1 MQSPTRVSR
10 RGISNVKKTEENSK
24 SQQAD
29 KERDIIPE
37 RLGVLSLCG
46 GACGEMDDAGTKAS
60 GWIAEPVS
68 FLFLHNILN
77 WMIMMLEKLSL
88 YFPFS
93 TCVSL
98 LLDELPPKCKTSR
111 HGDQGISLSSED
123 MEVVMDSVGLSRN
136 HEGEHL
142 KEETA
147 SDDISSL
154 FEEREPSLDEV
165 KAAFH
170 IFDENN
176 DGYIDAGE
184 LQRVL
189 LKLGFTEGLEL
200 DACMSMI
207 TIYDENHDGKIG
219 FTDVT
224 LVCSDP
230 CKLACSLAQGQ
241 RQAVSLRSYMAHA
254 ESASTNS
261 IPPVCFILC
270 LDDPLVSL
278 ILFAVWKQ
286 QKQKQRDGD
295 VRMVNVV
302 SQQEKLFLFQALR
315 RSKTASL
322 GPMLCHCVFEL
333 LDLQPSPLSPV
344 STAALVF
351 TSVLYR
357 RILSCVGSHQFSL
370 FYVFLSPKDGTANM
384 TSGAVLAVR
393 QPPFPFADPRHRRLQ
408 LHRRR
413 LRLRWP
419 TEVHLHSGDVPVG
432 LDVLVVDGE
441 DSILVR
447 ADLTLGGDRARLLC
461 LGCR

>member
-46 GACGEMDDAGTKAS
+46 GACDEMDDAGTKAS

-302 SQQEKLFLFQALR
+302 R
-315 RSKTASL
+315 RSSSSSKPFVGPRLHRSVPCFAIASL
-322 GPMLCHCVFEL
+322 SFLTCSHHHSEAADTTLC
-333 LDLQPSPLSPV
+333 
-344 STAALVF
+344 A
-351 TSVLYR
+351 SVEPKEWQHMNAEAVAHGFVLFVVHFQKD
-357 RILSCVGSHQFSL
+357 CVGVGFSQL
-370 FYVFLSPKDGTANM
+370 TYLREGIDFYTFGC
-384 TSGAVLAVR
+384 G
-393 QPPFPFADPRHRRLQ
+393 
-408 LHRRR
+408 
-413 LRLRWP
+413 
-419 TEVHLHSGDVPVG
+419 
-432 LDVLVVDGE
+432 
-441 DSILVR
+441 
-447 ADLTLGGDRARLLC
+447 LGGNRVVSVEVCVPLDAGLC
-461 LGCR
+461 SLHTQESRNPR